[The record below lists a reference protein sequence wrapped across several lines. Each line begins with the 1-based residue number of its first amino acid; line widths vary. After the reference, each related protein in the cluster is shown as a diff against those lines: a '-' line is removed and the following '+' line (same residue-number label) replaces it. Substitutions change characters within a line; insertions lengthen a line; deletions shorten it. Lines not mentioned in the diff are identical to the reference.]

1 LIDLH
6 LHTTASDGLL
16 APAALVARAAA
27 SGLKTISV
35 TDHDTAAGLPEAAE
49 AAARHGLRLVPGVEI
64 TSIADGQ
71 DVHMLA
77 YFIDPSNGSFA
88 AFLRTQRSDRLAR
101 VRRIGERLAELRC
114 PIDVDAIM
122 ASSTGTARSVGRPQL
137 ADALVAKGYAVDRDD
152 AFNRLLAEGAPA
164 FVPRCGPTPEAV
176 IASVREAGGVA
187 SLAHPGVTRMDSII
201 APLAR
206 AGLAAL
212 EVRHSEHDA
221 LTEERYRRLAA
232 HHGLAISGGS
242 DFHGDVGRRAS
253 MLGRVSISEDELSAL
268 ESRRP

>member
-35 TDHDTAAGLPEAAE
+35 TDHDTTAGLSEAAD
-49 AAARHGLRLVPGVEI
+49 AAVRHGLRLVAGVEI
-64 TSIADGQ
+64 TSIADGR

-77 YFIDPSNGSFA
+77 YFIDPSNRSFA
-88 AFLRTQRSDRLAR
+88 DFLATQRSDRMAR
-101 VRRIGERLAELRC
+101 VRRIGERLSELRC
-114 PIDVDAIM
+114 PIDIEAIM
-122 ASSTGTARSVGRPQL
+122 SASTGTGRSVGRPQL
-137 ADALVAKGYAVDRDD
+137 ADALVAKGYAADRED
-152 AFNRLLAEGAPA
+152 AFTRLLAEGAPA

-176 IASVREAGGVA
+176 IAVVRDAGGVA

-201 APLAR
+201 APLAD

-221 LTEERYRRLAA
+221 VTEERYRAVAADHRLAV
-232 HHGLAISGGS
+232 SGGS
-242 DFHGDVGRRAS
+242 DFHGDVGRRAL
-253 MLGRVSISEDELSAL
+253 MLGRISISQDELAAL

>member
-1 LIDLH
+1 MIDLH

-49 AAARHGLRLVPGVEI
+49 AAARHRLRLVAGVEI
-64 TSIADGQ
+64 TSIAEGR

-77 YFIDPSNGSFA
+77 YFIDPSNSSFA
-88 AFLRTQRSDRLAR
+88 DFLRTQRGDRLAR
-101 VRRIGERLAELRC
+101 VRRIGERLAELGC
-114 PIDVDAIM
+114 PIDVDEIM

-137 ADALVAKGYAVDRDD
+137 ADALVANGYAADRDD
-152 AFNRLLAEGAPA
+152 AFTRLLAEGAPA
-164 FVPRCGPTPEAV
+164 FVPRCGPAPEAV
-176 IASVREAGGVA
+176 IAIVRDAGGVA
-187 SLAHPGVTRMDSII
+187 SLVD
-201 APLAR
+201 

-212 EVRHSEHDA
+212 EVRHSDHDA
-221 LTEERYRRLAA
+221 LTEKRYRDVAA
-232 HHGLAISGGS
+232 HHGLAVSGGS
-242 DFHGDVGRRAS
+242 DFHGDAGRRAS
-253 MLGRVSISEDELSAL
+253 MLGRVGISEDELSAL